1 MCVVAKRIHTTDYN
15 TKQKKMKV
23 VTALLILV
31 MVLGLVM
38 CLLMACGWL
47 SGPTWEPD
55 VVYPM
60 TNQHIEW
67 NYPGRK

>member
-1 MCVVAKRIHTTDYN
+1 MSKGIHSRNYN
-15 TKQKKMKV
+15 TKMKRRKV
-23 VTALLILV
+23 VTAMLLLV
-31 MVLGLVM
+31 LVLGLAI
-38 CLLMACGWL
+38 CLFVACGWL